1 MISEAC
7 QITIDRNFRK
17 LLCLFYPSVI
27 FISRPFTYK
36 TSPKTNPKACH
47 KTSYENVPA
56 NSSG

>member
-36 TSPKTNPKACH
+36 TNPKTCH
-47 KTSYENVPA
+47 KTSHENAPA
-56 NSSG
+56 HSSG